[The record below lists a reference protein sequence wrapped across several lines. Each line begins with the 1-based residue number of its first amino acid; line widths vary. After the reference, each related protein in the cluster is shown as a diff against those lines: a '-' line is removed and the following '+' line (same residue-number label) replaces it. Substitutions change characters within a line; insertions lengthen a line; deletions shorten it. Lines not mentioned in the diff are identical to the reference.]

1 MAKAI
6 VASHAAGYSVDGSM
20 AEDALQAALQDGLL
34 RAKVEKKISLSQI
47 ADGRVLFEA
56 QKELGL
62 K

>member
-1 MAKAI
+1 
-6 VASHAAGYSVDGSM
+6 
-20 AEDALQAALQDGLL
+20 
-34 RAKVEKKISLSQI
+34 VEKKISLSQI